1 MSKFDIPG
9 RRENRWST
17 PGVSATTSVTSPTA
31 IFARLSP
38 VQRQPIL
45 DELEGRFQA
54 EQKGM
59 KPVYDE
65 ISFLAK
71 LCKLAQADQFQ
82 PNLGIKVN
90 ESRHARDVARQR
102 RAQKNLTTPKETEAQ
117 RQKRLLLG
125 QERIMTMRKALGT
138 SQSSKSAN
146 AADDS

>member
-1 MSKFDIPG
+1 MIPG
-9 RRENRWST
+9 
-17 PGVSATTSVTSPTA
+17 
-31 IFARLSP
+31 
-38 VQRQPIL
+38 QRQLIL

-90 ESRHARDVARQR
+90 ESRHARDAARQR
-102 RAQKNLTTPKETEAQ
+102 QAQQNALPAPKETEAQ